1 MPQGAI
7 VKIRDNIHEVCA
19 MYILPWYNGARHTV
33 RAIALA
39 ISDSLQPCGLY
50 GPPGSS
56 VHSPGKNTGVAC
68 HALLQG
74 TFPTPGIEPMSL
86 LSPALAG
93 EFYTTSALNKERPL
107 ILPCLHYTFLAKAL
121 SLIES
126 TESK

>member
-74 TFPTPGIEPMSL
+74 TFPTQGW
-86 LSPALAG
+86 
-93 EFYTTSALNKERPL
+93 N
-107 ILPCLHYTFLAKAL
+107 PCLFCLLHWPARSVPLAP
-121 SLIES
+121 SINRGH
-126 TESK
+126 